1 MSDTTLDSVFKICKR
16 LLFDEPFY
24 GLILLNLNKQVTD
37 KVPTTG
43 VGLNGVNYQLYINPT
58 FWNSLDE
65 QKQRGLLIHELR
77 HICFF
82 HITDFKHLKDPEL
95 ANIAKDIYINQDIP
109 DELLPEGGCTLESF
123 ADLKLPAGQD
133 TNFYYKA
140 LLQEKEAGCPNSQAL
155 SDLLEQGGGGSGE
168 GNGEGDQESGG
179 QGGSPV
185 MGDNGKPVSMPNHQW
200 EEIQEMSEV
209 MQGILDRGFA
219 EMVNQSVKEVEKSR
233 GKIPF
238 DVSHILEK
246 IVEITPPKFNWRGY
260 VRNFV
265 GTSVKCFFK
274 TTKRKRSNRFPEMP
288 GLKRQDFSHILVA
301 IDTSASV
308 SNDELKEFMSE
319 IHHIYRTGHDITL
332 ILCDTRI
339 HNIVKYNPRLDI
351 EIKGRGGTEFQP
363 VIDYYRENLTRY
375 SCLIYFTDGECPPP
389 ENARGNIL
397 WVMSTVSYL
406 NEELPGK
413 CIKLEM

>member
-24 GLILLNLNKQVTD
+24 GLILLNLNKQVTE
-37 KVPTTG
+37 KVPTAG
-43 VGLNGVNYQLYINPT
+43 VGLNGVNYQLYINPN

-82 HITDFKHLKDPEL
+82 HITDFKHLKDPKL

-109 DELLPEGGCTLESF
+109 DALLPEGGCTLESF
-123 ADLKLPAGQD
+123 ADLKLPKGQD

-140 LLQEKEAGCPNSQAL
+140 LLQEKEGGFQNSKAL
-155 SDLLEQGGGGSGE
+155 SDLLEQDEDS
-168 GNGEGDQESGG
+168 NNNDGDGG
-179 QGGSPV
+179 QGMPTA
-185 MGDNGKPVSMPNHQW
+185 MGDDGKPISMPNHQW
-200 EEIQEMSEV
+200 DEIQDMSEI

-219 EMVNQSVKEVEKSR
+219 EIVNQTVKEVQKSQ
-233 GKIPF
+233 GKLPF

-274 TTKRKRSNRFPEMP
+274 TTKRKRSNRFPDMP

-308 SNDELKEFMSE
+308 NNDELKEFMNE
-319 IHHIYRTGHDITL
+319 LHHINRTGHDITL
-332 ILCDTRI
+332 VLCDTRI
-339 HNIVKYNPRLDI
+339 NNIIKYNPRLDI
-351 EIKGRGGTEFQP
+351 EIKGRGGTDFQP

-375 SCLIYFTDGECPPP
+375 SCLIYFTDGECSAP
-389 ENARGNIL
+389 ENVRGNIL
-397 WVMSTVSYL
+397 WVMSTVSHL
-406 NEELPGK
+406 NNELPGK